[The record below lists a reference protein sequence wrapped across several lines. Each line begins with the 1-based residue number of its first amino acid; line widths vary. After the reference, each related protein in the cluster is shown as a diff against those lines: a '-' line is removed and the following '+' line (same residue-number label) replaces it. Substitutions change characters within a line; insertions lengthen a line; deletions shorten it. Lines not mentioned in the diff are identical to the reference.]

1 MIDDQKLQELLPIS
15 LMFGYLTY
23 KLIDNYFYSKY
34 FYLNKYIDDLYY
46 DINGTMYKV
55 DNEKLI
61 PLKPLECSKNL
72 LNFNKIESDSSDSDT
87 EDNTEDNTENNTD
100 NDVNNMSNSLLS
112 DIKNE
117 EFLNITNEE
126 IEETKIE
133 ESYDKE
139 SKDNFDIENYK
150 NYNVFIMT
158 NYSTEIN
165 KTNNPF
171 YKNLNIIVD
180 VLFDKNT
187 ENEDLDKYLEQLKDW
202 KLENVDDNYYKLEI
216 INNNVEY
223 IFDNLLL
230 LLNKYYSIH
239 SNINVIFNHNELN
252 SFRKNVF
259 SNISSYKI
267 VNNKPTYKYL
277 NFNFISMYDL
287 YGYINNEKNELNYD
301 NINFEKFQ
309 DLIDYYNLES
319 VNLENTEDK
328 DSGVFESILNK
339 FY

>member
-171 YKNLNIIVD
+171 YKNLNIVVD